1 MKKNRPKIIKR
12 KKKTPFAKS
21 KVPVEITQDPK
32 TFEEKLGSEWYVA
45 SVAASLV
52 RMQLPAGTNLPSHP
66 PSLSRPL
73 THPRSRGL
81 GQSRVT
87 GRKNGTRQS
96 ITRIITR
103 LQGSCITRT
112 KAMADT
118 NRRESLSMRNG

>member
-66 PSLSRPL
+66 LSLARSP
-73 THPRSRGL
+73 THARAVSVNHALQDGKM
-81 GQSRVT
+81 GQ
-87 GRKNGTRQS
+87 G
-96 ITRIITR
+96 
-103 LQGSCITRT
+103 
-112 KAMADT
+112 KA
-118 NRRESLSMRNG
+118 